1 MRTQILIGKIS
12 STMRHHSFLSLI
24 NFLLSPNQN
33 PSPGRRKPDQRH
45 KRLLSLNLR
54 LQISPQDPLEVVPR
68 IKDLI
73 LEVEEVAPL
82 IEEPLPLGSTE
93 GIVPLPLPLPNIPV
107 GGRLGHF
114 AQNWANITGDKW
126 VLSVVRRGY
135 KIPFRETPVLYRD
148 PLFFQQPLSQQ
159 LEEEVANLLLKGAV
173 EEIIPE
179 CPGFYSRIFLVPKKN
194 GKLWLIIDL
203 SALNHFVDCQ
213 SFKMETQRKVRNAIR
228 PNDWAFSLDLTDA
241 YLHVPIHPSSRKYLR
256 FTLRGRVYQFKAL
269 AFGLSTSPLVFTR
282 LMSVIATFLRARAI
296 TLHPYLDDWLTRNQN
311 RRVLLEHRQFLL
323 SLINS
328 LGLIINYE
336 KSDLV
341 PAQVFTFIGMEFL
354 TQTNIVRVPQDRVLK
369 ILETV
374 RQFSQKYSVSARDFL
389 SLLGQLGAAADFV
402 MLGRL
407 HLRPLQMSLLN
418 QLRPHK
424 FPLNHQIDVTTEILH
439 HLKWWQRED
448 LFLQGVPLKI
458 DSPSHFIFTDA
469 SHSGWGGHVEPE
481 GLLFHGVWTESQSRL
496 HINILEMK
504 AISLSLTQALH
515 TVRNTTVMVS
525 TDNTTVVAYLR
536 HQGGTHSPDL
546 CLEAWGILN
555 MCLKHNI
562 QLLIKHIPGRFNTL
576 ADRMSRMDKPITTE
590 WSLDQ
595 GIANRVFMIM
605 GYPSIDLFATRLNN
619 RLPLYVSPIPDQQ
632 ALSIDALSMDWNRV
646 HAYAFPP
653 FHLIPAVINKVQSSQ
668 CKIVLIAPLWPDR
681 PWFPELLRLLVSP
694 PVYLPEISKLLTQL
708 KGKIIHQNTGPLQ
721 LHAWELS
728 NNHSEIDNFRVRLQT
743 TSPRLGESRPLRFMM
758 RNIRSSVIGLIDGR
772 PILSRPL
779 PK

>member
-1 MRTQILIGKIS
+1 MGPLCRKKRVQNSVQREASIVP
-12 STMRHHSFLSLI
+12 RPSLLPAASKSAAGRRSRQSPLKRGSGRDNPGMSRI
-24 NFLLSPNQN
+24 LLSNFPHSQ
-33 PSPGRRKPDQRH
+33 
-45 KRLLSLNLR
+45 
-54 LQISPQDPLEVVPR
+54 
-68 IKDLI
+68 
-73 LEVEEVAPL
+73 EEL
-82 IEEPLPLGSTE
+82 
-93 GIVPLPLPLPNIPV
+93 
-107 GGRLGHF
+107 
-114 AQNWANITGDKW
+114 
-126 VLSVVRRGY
+126 
-135 KIPFRETPVLYRD
+135 ETPVDHR
-148 PLFFQQPLSQQ
+148 PLCS
-159 LEEEVANLLLKGAV
+159 
-173 EEIIPE
+173 
-179 CPGFYSRIFLVPKKN
+179 
-194 GKLWLIIDL
+194 
-203 SALNHFVDCQ
+203 Q
-213 SFKMETQRKVRNAIR
+213 SFCRLSELQNGDAEKSEKCHSSQRLGIFVGPDGRLFACSDSSFVTQIPQVHVER
-228 PNDWAFSLDLTDA
+228 PSIPVQSARFRSLDQ
-241 YLHVPIHPSSRKYLR
+241 PS
-256 FTLRGRVYQFKAL
+256 RVYSPDVRHSDVSKGKGNNSPSLPRRLVSSKPKSSSSVGTQTISIVPDQFS
-269 AFGLSTSPLVFTR
+269 GSDYQ
-282 LMSVIATFLRARAI
+282 LRE
-296 TLHPYLDDWLTRNQN
+296 T
-311 RRVLLEHRQFLL
+311 
-323 SLINS
+323 
-328 LGLIINYE
+328 
-336 KSDLV
+336 DLV

-418 QLRPHK
+418 QWRPHK

-458 DSPSHFIFTDA
+458 DPPSHFIFTDA

-632 ALSIDALSMDWNRV
+632 ALSIDALSMDWNRI

-668 CKIVLIAPLWPDR
+668 CKIILIAPLWPDR

-694 PVYLPEISKLLTQL
+694 PVYLPEIPKLLTQL
-708 KGKIIHQNTGPLQ
+708 KGKIIHQNPGPLQ

-743 TSPRLGESRPLRFMM
+743 MSPRLGESRPLRFMM
-758 RNIRSSVIGLIDGR
+758 RNGRSSVVGLINGR

>member
-1 MRTQILIGKIS
+1 M
-12 STMRHHSFLSLI
+12 
-24 NFLLSPNQN
+24 
-33 PSPGRRKPDQRH
+33 
-45 KRLLSLNLR
+45 
-54 LQISPQDPLEVVPR
+54 
-68 IKDLI
+68 
-73 LEVEEVAPL
+73 APL

-93 GIVPLPLPLPNIPV
+93 GFAPLPLPFPSIPV

-114 AQNWANITGDKW
+114 AQNWANITDDKW
-126 VLSVVRRGY
+126 VLSLVRNGY
-135 KIPFRETPVLYRD
+135 IIPFRERPVLYQD

-159 LEEEVANLLLKGAV
+159 LEEEVANLLRKGAV

-194 GKLWLIIDL
+194 GKLRLIIDL

-213 SFKMETQRKVRNAIR
+213 SFKMETQRKVRNAVR
-228 PNDWAFSLDLTDA
+228 LNDWAFSLDLTDA
-241 YLHVPIHPSSRKYLR
+241 YLHDPIHRRSRKYLR
-256 FTLRGRVYQFKAL
+256 FTLKGRVYEFKAL
-269 AFGLSTSPLVFTR
+269 PFGLSTSPLVFTR
-282 LMSVIATFLRARAI
+282 LMSVIATFVRKRAI
-296 TLHPYLDDWLTRNQN
+296 TLHPYLDDWLARNQSH
-311 RRVLLEHRQFLL
+311 RALLEHRQFLL

-407 HLRPLQMSLLN
+407 HLRPLQMSLLS
-418 QLRPHK
+418 QWRPHK
-424 FPLNHQIDVTTEILH
+424 LPLNHQIGVTTEILH

-458 DSPSHFIFTDA
+458 DPPSHSMFTDT
-469 SHSGWGGHVEPE
+469 SHTGWGAHVEPE
-481 GLLFHGVWTESQSRL
+481 GLLYHGVWTEDQSRL
-496 HINILEMK
+496 HINVLEMK
-504 AISLSLTQALH
+504 AISLSLAQALQ
-515 TVRNTTVMVS
+515 TVKNTTVLVS

-546 CLEAWGILN
+546 CLEVWGILH

-562 QLLIKHIPGRFNTL
+562 QLLVRHIPGRFNTL
-576 ADRMSRMDKPITTE
+576 ADRMSRMDKPISTE

-595 GIANRVFMIM
+595 EIANRIFLIM

-632 ALSIDALSMDWNRV
+632 ALSIDALTMDWNRI

-653 FHLIPAVINKVQSSQ
+653 FHLIPAVINKVLSSQ

-694 PVYLPEISKLLTQL
+694 PVSLPVTPKLLTQL
-708 KGKIIHQNTGPLQ
+708 KGRITHQNPGHLQ
-721 LHAWELS
+721 LHA
-728 NNHSEIDNFRVRLQT
+728 
-743 TSPRLGESRPLRFMM
+743 
-758 RNIRSSVIGLIDGR
+758 
-772 PILSRPL
+772 
-779 PK
+779 

>member
-1 MRTQILIGKIS
+1 M
-12 STMRHHSFLSLI
+12 
-24 NFLLSPNQN
+24 
-33 PSPGRRKPDQRH
+33 
-45 KRLLSLNLR
+45 
-54 LQISPQDPLEVVPR
+54 
-68 IKDLI
+68 
-73 LEVEEVAPL
+73 APL

-93 GIVPLPLPLPNIPV
+93 GIYPLPLPLPNIPV

-159 LEEEVANLLLKGAV
+159 LEEEVANLLFKGAV

-194 GKLWLIIDL
+194 RKLRLIIDL

-213 SFKMETQRKVRNAIR
+213 SFKMETQRKVRDAIR

-282 LMSVIATFLRARAI
+282 LMSVIATFPRARAI
-296 TLHPYLDDWLTRNQN
+296 TLHPYLDDWLARNQN
-311 RRVLLEHRQFLL
+311 CRVLLEHRQFLL

-418 QLRPHK
+418 QWRPHK
-424 FPLNHQIDVTTEILH
+424 FLLNHQIDVTTEILH
-439 HLKWWQRED
+439 QLKWWQRED

-458 DSPSHFIFTDA
+458 DPPSHFIFTDA
-469 SHSGWGGHVEPE
+469 SHSGWGGSCGARGTSVSWSMDRKSISTPHQHIRDESNFSISNTSPSHCEEYHCNGVNRQHYSGSLFKASGRDPFPRPLSGSLGHSEHVLKTQHPVVNKAHSWPVQHPGRPNEQNGQTDHHRVVTRSRNSQQSIHDH
-481 GLLFHGVWTESQSRL
+481 GLSVHRPVCHKAKQQVASVCVTHTGSTGVINRCSLDGLESHSRL
-496 HINILEMK
+496 CVSSVPSNSSCDKQSSI
-504 AISLSLTQALH
+504 ISVQNRIDSASMARQ
-515 TVRNTTVMVS
+515 
-525 TDNTTVVAYLR
+525 TVVSRTTASV
-536 HQGGTHSPDL
+536 GVTP
-546 CLEAWGILN
+546 GISARN
-555 MCLKHNI
+555 SQTADSAKRKDHTP
-562 QLLIKHIPGRFNTL
+562 KPGST
-576 ADRMSRMDKPITTE
+576 
-590 WSLDQ
+590 
-595 GIANRVFMIM
+595 
-605 GYPSIDLFATRLNN
+605 AT
-619 RLPLYVSPIPDQQ
+619 S
-632 ALSIDALSMDWNRV
+632 
-646 HAYAFPP
+646 
-653 FHLIPAVINKVQSSQ
+653 
-668 CKIVLIAPLWPDR
+668 
-681 PWFPELLRLLVSP
+681 
-694 PVYLPEISKLLTQL
+694 
-708 KGKIIHQNTGPLQ
+708 
-721 LHAWELS
+721 
-728 NNHSEIDNFRVRLQT
+728 
-743 TSPRLGESRPLRFMM
+743 RLGIVQQSLR
-758 RNIRSSVIGLIDGR
+758 N
-772 PILSRPL
+772 
-779 PK
+779 